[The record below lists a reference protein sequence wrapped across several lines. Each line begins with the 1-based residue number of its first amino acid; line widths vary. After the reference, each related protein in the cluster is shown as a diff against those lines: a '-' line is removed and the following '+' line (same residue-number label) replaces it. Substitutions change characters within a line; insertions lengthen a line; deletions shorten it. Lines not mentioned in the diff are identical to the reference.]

1 MAFLS
6 FNPHNASALEYH
18 QGDDVEAEDVLR
30 KELPLKYT
38 WVIWEQIMQ
47 ASDGKAAQ
55 YSDATHKV
63 APFGTVQDFWKLWN
77 HMPQPSEL
85 LDQKRMVREQPDG
98 LHVIDA
104 IMIFRDGIRPE
115 WEDKLNASGGH
126 FQFQLKPASGGGQ
139 IDEYWNNLVLG
150 MIGGTIEP
158 VDMITGVRLVDKLS
172 GPRQANGIR
181 IEVWFT
187 DYDNTTAVNT
197 LKKNVEKCMATR
209 LDGVQGIV
217 PKCDAK
223 THQSSQKH

>member
-1 MAFLS
+1 MAYLT
-6 FNPHNASALEYH
+6 FNQNMENSLKF
-18 QGDDVEAEDVLR
+18 QSDDAEEQEEILK

-38 WVIWEQIMQ
+38 WVVWEQIMQ

-63 APFGTVQDFWKLWN
+63 APFSSVQDFWKLWN

-85 LDQKRMVREQPDG
+85 LDQKRMVREQFDG

-104 IMIFRDGIRPE
+104 IMIFRENIRPE
-115 WEDKLNASGGH
+115 WEDKLNATGGH
-126 FQFQLKPASGGGQ
+126 FQFQLKPSIGGPQ

-150 MIGGTIEP
+150 MIGSTIEP
-158 VDMITGVRLVDKLS
+158 AHMITGLRLVDKLS

-187 DYDNTTAVNT
+187 EYENTAAVQQ
-197 LKKNVEKCMATR
+197 LRKNVERCMSTR
-209 LDGVQGIV
+209 LDGTSGVV

-223 THQSSQKH
+223 THMTSHK